1 MVMDDEDIVLQTTWK
16 LLELLGHKVTVT
28 LDGSE
33 AISAYGARMQK
44 GERFDLVIM
53 DLTVAEMGLYKEQ
66 GLCARLE
73 KPSRSA
79 DL

>member
-1 MVMDDEDIVLQTTWK
+1 MR
-16 LLELLGHKVTVT
+16 
-28 LDGSE
+28 DGTE
-33 AISAYGARMQK
+33 AISAYGARIRK
-44 GERFDLVIM
+44 GEHFDLVIM
-53 DLTVAEMGLYKEQ
+53 DLTVAEMALYKEQ